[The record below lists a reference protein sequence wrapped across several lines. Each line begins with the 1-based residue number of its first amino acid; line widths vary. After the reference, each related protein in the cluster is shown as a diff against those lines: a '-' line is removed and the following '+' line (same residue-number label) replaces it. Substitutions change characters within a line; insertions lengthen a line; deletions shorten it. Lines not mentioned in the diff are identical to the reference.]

1 MSYVHSAQ
9 LLQLCLTLCNLM
21 DCNPPGSSVHGISQ
35 EEYWNG
41 LRFPSPG
48 DLPNPGIEP
57 ASFMSP
63 ALAGRFFTTS
73 TTSAPQRSTNNIPAV
88 TLGVGF
94 ELERSQEK
102 LIFAAALP
110 GKAECVH
117 GFFPR

>member
-1 MSYVHSAQ
+1 MGFSEQ
-9 LLQLCLTLCNLM
+9 
-21 DCNPPGSSVHGISQ
+21 
-35 EEYWNG
+35 EYWSG
-41 LRFPSPG
+41 LLFPPLG

>member
-1 MSYVHSAQ
+1 MGFSKQ
-9 LLQLCLTLCNLM
+9 
-21 DCNPPGSSVHGISQ
+21 
-35 EEYWNG
+35 EYWNG
-41 LRFPSPG
+41 LLFPPPG

-57 ASFMSP
+57 ASFRSP

-73 TTSAPQRSTNNIPAV
+73 TTSAPQRSNKIPAV
-88 TLGVGF
+88 TLGVRF
-94 ELERSQEK
+94 ELKKSQEK